1 MRGRLCLA
9 LLLLVHAAL
18 PLLAEPVSRAK
29 RKREADSAFDELP
42 DNSRLLVVDRLKR
55 YPENERLIASIPSRI
70 YEVIYPVQVR
80 HHEKL
85 GISTRD
91 ATANKTNKHFH
102 QTSLLIKAFHYKF
115 RLELELN
122 DYLLA
127 PKMLQKHLHPDG
139 IWQLSS
145 QEVEHCYYHGTIKDY
160 PGAVAAFRTCSGI
173 SGIIHIRN
181 ETFVIHPFY
190 GGDLSRLHPHVIY
203 KYFNV
208 NKNPYIC
215 GNSRMHEWGFKHF
228 RKTLPVPPRFKT
240 RIHPRA
246 DKRDVREVYK
256 FIELALVLDQAM
268 FDARNSTKSEVMSD
282 AIQIVNCV
290 DMYFRTVNTRVS
302 IVYLETWA
310 TGDQVEHTN
319 DIRQALLNFVDYS
332 SKNLYKQAVDATH
345 LLTGR
350 HFPSREVGMAIP
362 DTVCTAKAVGISQ
375 DTNVYEPHLVASTVT
390 HMLGHNLGMSHDDGG
405 NCQCQDSWGCI
416 MAPGILGTNHIQP
429 YHFSSC
435 SLEEYINALRIGHGI
450 CLFNKP
456 GQLEDFRTCGNGIKE
471 QDEDCDCGTME
482 ECAKGDPCCDPITCK
497 LRVEANCSAGPCC
510 ENCKLRSAG
519 QLCRTPESECDIP
532 EFCDGRSG
540 ECPGNIYKKNGQEC
554 KKGSGFCYRG
564 RCQTSDEQC
573 EYIWGFG
580 AKRSDE
586 KCFGEFNVQGSVSGN
601 CGQDG
606 RGGYLKC
613 SREHMLCGT
622 LQCQRGTRTPLV
634 VGMEK
639 LYTRTIISIE
649 GSEFECKVST
659 GSISS
664 DIPDIGIVWD
674 GTKCGPAKICVNK
687 SCLPVEHFRELGVCP
702 SNNLQLACSGHG
714 VCSNVNTC
722 YCDEGYLG
730 PDCSQRANATEPPT
744 LAPAATPA
752 APHAPPT
759 TADTGAQT
767 NKSLKTTSY
776 VGRKD
781 ALGTPSLVIVL
792 VSVVGGVFIFFA
804 LLATCYRRGTM
815 PKLEQA
821 PGPKKPP
828 GARHKVALPPA
839 AKKEEDG
846 TLGNASS
853 AAAAAAA
860 AAALDSRIITFGSMP
875 SYRED
880 RLQELKRKQ
889 SQSLQ
894 DDGEMDETSTF
905 MELSPNNLAKDGA
918 RWGGHPGDTLSEVE
932 RTLKSLNGYH
942 EEILEALHSASS
954 HASPG
959 QDSRRDLPPRAGM
972 LPADPDQ
979 SPGEPIRIRNL
990 EDLLRQLE
998 PAGAL
1003 EPGGSERLSE
1013 PEADRHYLD
1022 GGSPYGL
1029 RYLLEDAYAQPD
1041 EEEEESEDGAT
1052 ALYATG
1058 GPPPPRQRSASEE
1071 ALPQA
1076 LAAFPHSLPSPPSE
1090 ESGSLEESAFQPP
1103 LLPGPPRR
1111 PRPKKK
1117 FPEYKMTPVEQP
1129 HRRNYY
1135 K

>member
-1 MRGRLCLA
+1 
-9 LLLLVHAAL
+9 
-18 PLLAEPVSRAK
+18 
-29 RKREADSAFDELP
+29 
-42 DNSRLLVVDRLKR
+42 
-55 YPENERLIASIPSRI
+55 
-70 YEVIYPVQVR
+70 
-80 HHEKL
+80 
-85 GISTRD
+85 
-91 ATANKTNKHFH
+91 
-102 QTSLLIKAFHYKF
+102 
-115 RLELELN
+115 
-122 DYLLA
+122 
-127 PKMLQKHLHPDG
+127 
-139 IWQLSS
+139 
-145 QEVEHCYYHGTIKDY
+145 
-160 PGAVAAFRTCSGI
+160 
-173 SGIIHIRN
+173 
-181 ETFVIHPFY
+181 
-190 GGDLSRLHPHVIY
+190 
-203 KYFNV
+203 
-208 NKNPYIC
+208 
-215 GNSRMHEWGFKHF
+215 
-228 RKTLPVPPRFKT
+228 
-240 RIHPRA
+240 
-246 DKRDVREVYK
+246 
-256 FIELALVLDQAM
+256 M
-268 FDARNSTKSEVMSD
+268 FDARNSTRSEVMSD
-282 AIQIVNCV
+282 AIQIINCV

-310 TGDQVEHTN
+310 TGDQMEHTS

-332 SKNLYKQAVDATH
+332 AKNLYKQAVDATH

-456 GQLEDFRTCGNGIKE
+456 GQLEDFRTCGNGVKE

-482 ECAKGDPCCDPITCK
+482 ECAKTDPCCDPITCK

-510 ENCKLRSAG
+510 ENCKLRAAG

-540 ECPGNIYKKNGQEC
+540 ECPANIYKKNGQDC

-564 RCQTSDEQC
+564 KCQTSDDQC

-580 AKRSDE
+580 ARRSDE
-586 KCFGEFNVQGSVSGN
+586 KCFGEFNVQGSMSGN
-601 CGQDG
+601 CGPDG
-606 RGGYLKC
+606 RGGYVKC
-613 SREHMLCGT
+613 SREHMMCGT
-622 LQCQRGTRTPLV
+622 LQCQRGTRTPIV
-634 VGMEK
+634 TGMEK

-674 GTKCGPAKICVNK
+674 GTKCGASKICVNK

-702 SNNLQLACSGHG
+702 SNNLALACSGHG

-730 PDCSQRANATEPPT
+730 PDCSQRANATQAPPP
-744 LAPAATPA
+744 LLPPAATPA
-752 APHAPPT
+752 APPPAPAAT
-759 TADTGAQT
+759 DASSRS
-767 NKSLKTTSY
+767 NKSSRTTSY

-781 ALGTPSLVIVL
+781 ALSTPSLVIVL

-804 LLATCYRRGTM
+804 LLATCYRRSTM

-821 PGPKKPP
+821 PGPKK
-828 GARHKVALPPA
+828 GSGRHKAPSTATAPG
-839 AKKEEDG
+839 AKKEHDD
-846 TLGNASS
+846 TLPPHAST
-853 AAAAAAA
+853 
-860 AAALDSRIITFGSMP
+860 ALDSRIITFGSMP

-880 RLQELKRKQ
+880 KLQELRRK
-889 SQSLQ
+889 
-894 DDGEMDETSTF
+894 EPDEVDETF
-905 MELSPNNLAKDGA
+905 MELSPKDLAAKDGGWPPLA
-918 RWGGHPGDTLSEVE
+918 AGGGGGGGDTLSEVE

-959 QDSRRDLPPRAGM
+959 QDSRRDLPRQEPCM
-972 LPADPDQ
+972 ADPTA
-979 SPGEPIRIRNL
+979 PEPIRIRNL

-998 PAGAL
+998 PVGPL
-1003 EPGGSERLSE
+1003 EPSGSERLSE

-1041 EEEEESEDGAT
+1041 DDEDDEESEDAGGGGLYGGA
-1052 ALYATG
+1052 ALAQPQQPSG
-1058 GPPPPRQRSASEE
+1058 GPPARRQRSASEE
-1071 ALPQA
+1071 ALP
-1076 LAAFPHSLPSPPSE
+1076 LAFPPGVSLPSPPSE
-1090 ESGSLEESAFQPP
+1090 ESGSVEETAAFRPP
-1103 LLPGPPRR
+1103 PLLLPGPPPRR
-1111 PRPKKK
+1111 TRPKKK
-1117 FPEYKMTPVEQP
+1117 FPEYKMPP
-1129 HRRNYY
+1129 GDAHRRNYY

>member
-1 MRGRLCLA
+1 MRPSSSIHSTGATSRGSTLMSSTNTSTPTKA
-9 LLLLVHAAL
+9 LT
-18 PLLAEPVSRAK
+18 
-29 RKREADSAFDELP
+29 SA
-42 DNSRLLVVDRLKR
+42 
-55 YPENERLIASIPSRI
+55 
-70 YEVIYPVQVR
+70 
-80 HHEKL
+80 
-85 GISTRD
+85 
-91 ATANKTNKHFH
+91 
-102 QTSLLIKAFHYKF
+102 
-115 RLELELN
+115 
-122 DYLLA
+122 
-127 PKMLQKHLHPDG
+127 
-139 IWQLSS
+139 
-145 QEVEHCYYHGTIKDY
+145 
-160 PGAVAAFRTCSGI
+160 
-173 SGIIHIRN
+173 
-181 ETFVIHPFY
+181 
-190 GGDLSRLHPHVIY
+190 
-203 KYFNV
+203 
-208 NKNPYIC
+208 
-215 GNSRMHEWGFKHF
+215 
-228 RKTLPVPPRFKT
+228 T
-240 RIHPRA
+240 RIQPRA

-268 FDARNSTKSEVMSD
+268 FDARNSTRSEVMSD
-282 AIQIVNCV
+282 AIQIINCV

-310 TGDQVEHTN
+310 TGDQMEHTS

-332 SKNLYKQAVDATH
+332 AKNLYKQAVDATH

-456 GQLEDFRTCGNGIKE
+456 GQDFFCETPQLEDFRTCGNGVKE

-482 ECAKGDPCCDPITCK
+482 ECAKTDPCCDPITCK

-510 ENCKLRSAG
+510 ENCKLRAAG

-540 ECPGNIYKKNGQEC
+540 ECPANIYKKNGQDC

-564 RCQTSDEQC
+564 KCQTSDDQC

-580 AKRSDE
+580 ARRSDE
-586 KCFGEFNVQGSVSGN
+586 KCFGEFNVQGSMSGN
-601 CGQDG
+601 CGPDG
-606 RGGYLKC
+606 RGGYVKC
-613 SREHMLCGT
+613 SREHMMCGT
-622 LQCQRGTRTPLV
+622 LQCQRGTRTPIV
-634 VGMEK
+634 TGMEK

-674 GTKCGPAKICVNK
+674 GTKCGASKICVNK

-702 SNNLQLACSGHG
+702 SNNLALACSGHG

-730 PDCSQRANATEPPT
+730 PDCSQRANATQAPPP
-744 LAPAATPA
+744 LPPPAATPA
-752 APHAPPT
+752 APPPAPAATDVPSR
-759 TADTGAQT
+759 T
-767 NKSLKTTSY
+767 NKSSRTTSY

-781 ALGTPSLVIVL
+781 ALSTPSLVIVL

-804 LLATCYRRGTM
+804 LLATCYRRSTM

-821 PGPKKPP
+821 PGPKK
-828 GARHKVALPPA
+828 GSGRHKAPSTATAPG
-839 AKKEEDG
+839 AKKEHDD
-846 TLGNASS
+846 TLPPHAST
-853 AAAAAAA
+853 
-860 AAALDSRIITFGSMP
+860 ALDSRIITFGSMP

-880 RLQELKRKQ
+880 KLQELRRK
-889 SQSLQ
+889 
-894 DDGEMDETSTF
+894 EPDEVDETF
-905 MELSPNNLAKDGA
+905 MELSPKDLAAKDGGWPPLA
-918 RWGGHPGDTLSEVE
+918 AGGGGGGGDTLSEVE

-959 QDSRRDLPPRAGM
+959 QDSRRDLPRQEPCM
-972 LPADPDQ
+972 ADPTA
-979 SPGEPIRIRNL
+979 PEPIRIRNL

-998 PAGAL
+998 PVGPL
-1003 EPGGSERLSE
+1003 EPSGSERLSE

-1041 EEEEESEDGAT
+1041 DDEDDEESEDAGGGGLYGGA
-1052 ALYATG
+1052 ALAQPQQPSG
-1058 GPPPPRQRSASEE
+1058 GPPARRQRSASEE
-1071 ALPQA
+1071 ALP
-1076 LAAFPHSLPSPPSE
+1076 LAFPPGVSLPSPPSE
-1090 ESGSLEESAFQPP
+1090 ESGSVEETAAFRPP
-1103 LLPGPPRR
+1103 PLLLPGPPPRR
-1111 PRPKKK
+1111 TRPKKK
-1117 FPEYKMTPVEQP
+1117 FPEYKMPP
-1129 HRRNYY
+1129 GDAHRRNYY